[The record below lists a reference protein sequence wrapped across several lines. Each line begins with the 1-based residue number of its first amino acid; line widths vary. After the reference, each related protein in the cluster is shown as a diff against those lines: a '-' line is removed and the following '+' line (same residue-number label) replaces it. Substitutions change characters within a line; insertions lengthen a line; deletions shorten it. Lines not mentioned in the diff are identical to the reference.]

1 MALRKPFPP
10 PLRQSLAE
18 AKTEENPQR
27 IQTIHNCSPR
37 FSFPTKQAFS
47 LKVYAPNTPKPKHY
61 KHKRQLFKNQKV
73 KRWKNSHQKT
83 KKIQKKLLVGEIN
96 YSRETSRQGGYQQ
109 LRIQH
114 HIPSGRLLPP
124 PEVPTYGST
133 RPDTKKRCPDSVKR
147 KCGWLPQ
154 ETQKPLLIQRWSKQ
168 RKAAG
173 EPRQEI
179 PRARET
185 HRKPPPSE
193 NNRETFQFFKCR
205 E

>member
-1 MALRKPFPP
+1 MKKYIYLSVLLVRNTDGGGFFSCRFREMVNTFFSSGHSWHCRSGPQKPFPP

-83 KKIQKKLLVGEIN
+83 KKKKYKKTFGGGDKLL
-96 YSRETSRQGGYQQ
+96 
-109 LRIQH
+109 
-114 HIPSGRLLPP
+114 
-124 PEVPTYGST
+124 
-133 RPDTKKRCPDSVKR
+133 KRDLQT
-147 KCGWLPQ
+147 GWLP
-154 ETQKPLLIQRWSKQ
+154 T
-168 RKAAG
+168 A
-173 EPRQEI
+173 
-179 PRARET
+179 
-185 HRKPPPSE
+185 E
-193 NNRETFQFFKCR
+193 NPAPHPFRSASASS
-205 E
+205 